1 MRSAEGLVVL
11 KRFLLSLSDLIFDSR
26 IDSVSL
32 KRSNSCS
39 CKTRK
44 RAMSVSTP
52 LSNAVYRK
60 GCLLRRGL
68 CSVVNG
74 CDAPRHCHPC
84 RPHRAGLAPPGFRE
98 NSPIFSHLSLRVR
111 VFAHSH
117 TPA

>member
-32 KRSNSCS
+32 KRSNLCS

-60 GCLLRRGL
+60 RMPFEAGDCVPLEAAVKP
-68 CSVVNG
+68 VVMATPA
-74 CDAPRHCHPC
+74 DRHCP
-84 RPHRAGLAPPGFRE
+84 PHGGNCLAVDQVVFFTHFR
-98 NSPIFSHLSLRVR
+98 
-111 VFAHSH
+111 
-117 TPA
+117 TPASV